1 MKEIIEKIEMTFE
14 MDDEEEDELEVE
26 EDEKVVCSG
35 GILWSSSSLP
45 FLSSSSWEEEFIKNT
60 LIFVNF
66 DKKVLNKINPITPPK
81 LNVENIVIKGSYE
94 QKK

>member
-35 GILWSSSSLP
+35 GIL
-45 FLSSSSWEEEFIKNT
+45 
-60 LIFVNF
+60 
-66 DKKVLNKINPITPPK
+66 
-81 LNVENIVIKGSYE
+81 
-94 QKK
+94 